1 MNKKVLG
8 TALLA
13 GLAIGMGSTAFAAP
27 QTESKDVT
35 YKLDST
41 YTLRIPLE
49 NVTVGWASKQAS
61 IEFGTYRR
69 NIEAGKSLQLSMT
82 WTSGDADTLELEN
95 TNGTTDIIPTKITK
109 DTAGRN
115 LISSGDILAEYSD
128 SVSTKQVNEYYI
140 SFEDP
145 AFEPRAGTY
154 KAQLTFVG
162 EIVPTA
168 PTNP

>member
-13 GLAIGMGSTAFAAP
+13 GFAIGMGSTAFAETA
-27 QTESKDVT
+27 SRDVT

-41 YTLRIPLE
+41 YSLRIPYE
-49 NVTVGWASKQAS
+49 NVTVGWASKQAM
-61 IEFGTYRR
+61 IEFGTSNR

-82 WTSGDADTLELEN
+82 WDSGDANTFELVN
-95 TNGTTDIIPTKITK
+95 TNGTNDTVPTKITK
-109 DTAGRN
+109 ETIDGNR
-115 LISSGDILAEYSD
+115 ISSGEPLATYSD
-128 SVSTKQVNEYYI
+128 SLPTRQVSPYVI

-154 KAQLTFVG
+154 KAPLTFVG
-162 EIVPTA
+162 KIVPT
-168 PTNP
+168 TNP